1 MAAKYDA
8 LVAKVRDWS
17 NKPEEATVPTSVIQ
31 DCLDYS
37 TDEAYRNL
45 RIPPLEFTTE
55 YTITSFDNPVGD
67 TYTAQAYTVIPIPAD
82 LTQFIYIRTIEQAPG
97 VASKVFHEHTD
108 ERTFFDMYAH
118 KYSRNN
124 WIRKGNDIYL
134 HPQLPVGTQVE
145 IHYYRRL
152 PALNTAYSVV
162 PANYEMGVA
171 DASQYYLDVSNSTL
185 GIPLYVTATAAYSTI
200 AQVPSGVSYVT
211 KYFLGKEVPNWL
223 RDNNERLIVWGA
235 LANLGSYLNDQV
247 MEQRYMTKFI
257 TDIASLNK
265 EEKFRRAS
273 GGNVQISF
281 NSNDL
286 I

>member
-82 LTQFIYIRTIEQAPG
+82 LTQFIYIRTIEQSPG

-134 HPQLPVGTQVE
+134 HPQLPVGTMVE

-200 AQVPSGVSYVT
+200 AQVPSGTSYVT